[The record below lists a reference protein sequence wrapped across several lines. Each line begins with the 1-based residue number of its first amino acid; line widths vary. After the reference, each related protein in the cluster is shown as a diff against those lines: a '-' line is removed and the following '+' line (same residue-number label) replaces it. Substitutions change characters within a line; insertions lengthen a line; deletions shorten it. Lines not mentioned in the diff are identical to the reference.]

1 MDLSWLWVPVAVL
14 SALGLYRLILLI
26 IGGWPDD

>member
-14 SALGLYRLILLI
+14 SALAGYRLLLWW
-26 IGGWPDD
+26 IGNWHD